1 MTEYAVEAD
10 ALTRRFGKFTAVDGV
25 TLRVP
30 RGSIYG
36 FLGPNGAGKTTTIKM
51 FCGLERPTSGTGK
64 VAGYDIATQATKIK
78 ERIGYMSQAF
88 SLYAD
93 LTVEQN
99 IRFFADVYLVPRA
112 KVAERRAFALSMAG
126 IEAETVGRLTGELPG
141 GFKQRLA
148 LGCAVLHEPEVLFLD
163 EPTAGVDPLGRRQFW
178 DLIHTLAGRGMTVF
192 VTTHY
197 MDEAENC
204 GVVAF
209 LRDGKLIAAD
219 DPAKMRRDHDD
230 GRLLRVSVPA
240 RVASQDR
247 VAATLA
253 AWDAVERVS
262 PFGAALHV
270 HAKRRVSP
278 EESAAFLRD
287 AGMAPEYVQPI
298 RPSLED
304 VFLRM
309 VERKQ
314 DVP

>member
-1 MTEYAVEAD
+1 MTDFAVEAEQ
-10 ALTRRFGKFTAVDGV
+10 LTRRFGSFTAVDAV
-25 TLRVP
+25 TLLVP
-30 RGSIYG
+30 KGSIYG

-51 FCGLERPTSGTGK
+51 FCGLERPTSGTGR
-64 VAGYDIATQATKIK
+64 VAGYDIATQASRIK

-99 IRFFADVYLVPRA
+99 IRFFADVYLVPR
-112 KVAERRAFALSMAG
+112 KRIAERRAFALQMAG
-126 IEAETVGRLTGELPG
+126 LENIEGRLTGELPG

-178 DLIHTLAGRGMTVF
+178 DLIYTLAGKGMTVF
-192 VTTHY
+192 VSTHY

-204 GVVAF
+204 AVVAF

-230 GRLLRVSVPA
+230 GRLLRVQVPA
-240 RVASQDR
+240 STAPQEAV
-247 VAATLA
+247 VAALA
-253 AWDAVERVS
+253 KWDAVERVS

-270 HAKRRVSP
+270 YARRRVTP
-278 EESAAFLRD
+278 DEAAAWLRTHRL
-287 AGMAPEYVQPI
+287 APDYVQPI

-304 VFLRM
+304 VFLRI
-309 VERKQ
+309 VEQ
-314 DVP
+314 GAAP

>member
-1 MTEYAVEAD
+1 MSGFAVEAD
-10 ALTRRFGKFTAVDGV
+10 GLTRRFGKFTAVDGV

-30 RGSIYG
+30 KGSIYG

-112 KVAERRAFALSMAG
+112 RLAERRAFALSMAG
-126 IEAETVGRLTGELPG
+126 LEKLAGRLTGELPG

-178 DLIHTLAGRGMTVF
+178 DLIYTLAGKGMTVF

-204 GVVAF
+204 AVVAF

-230 GRLLRVSVPA
+230 GRLLRLQVPA
-240 RVASQDR
+240 AIATPEA
-247 VAATLA
+247 VAAALSS
-253 AWDAVERVS
+253 WDAVERVS

-270 HAKRRVSP
+270 HAKRRLTP
-278 EESAAFLRD
+278 EEASEFLRTKNLVPD
-287 AGMAPEYVQPI
+287 YVQPI

-309 VERKQ
+309 VDTEHGAK
-314 DVP
+314 P